1 MVIADAVAGRESS
14 REWSEQKKKDIQHL
28 NAEKPSIIE
37 NLNKKGWMS
46 DRNLGLCP
54 ATNDIYQATLLATCY
69 NPDSIHFKDTEANDV
84 NNRDNLERF
93 TKWGLGQSEANFY
106 PEVDDHI
113 NLRIGL
119 GFSVFKI
126 GWEVKYD
133 WVDKRIPKYSMFNK
147 KRITGYTIKTEERRF
162 ERGVIR
168 NIDNL
173 DDIILP
179 DYGKYIQELP
189 FMIEVLHLYMSDL
202 EAMTKRKQI
211 VKLGNDDLIN
221 LRAAALTATQD
232 DQRAEVAKAL
242 GQKPLA
248 PGTGVKDE
256 TKNLPLDILE
266 WYGWYEKDGKRERYR
281 FWVQEGSEMFLSG
294 KPLRKIN
301 RSGKYP
307 YVGGS
312 LRRKPGF
319 IRGASLTSLIA
330 PAINALNN
338 NYNQT
343 SDFQYV
349 ENMPFGFANLDEMAG
364 KSMYDL
370 EPGVMFNVSGD
381 PAKSVY
387 FPNLTRSLA
396 WSYQDKQFLMEMIE
410 RMTGAATYFMT
421 SKTPDATATRDNL
434 VEEKGNTKFG
444 LWVKRIQID
453 ICEAVNMWL
462 QLYQDWAPPMLGER
476 ILGEDGKKLFT
487 NLSIDSLRG
496 NYDAYMVPDITNGSK
511 AYERQMK
518 LWGLQQLSLQSIWF
532 NPQIN
537 PRGNWMLTS
546 EAMKAMGYPNPEHYM
561 PPKPKETLGY
571 DKKAEDD
578 FHQMMQGEN
587 PTPPDDKNPQIVEC
601 LTTMLRLKQERY
613 NDLDEEYR
621 PNFDHYLFLATV
633 NYQKFMRNLAQQQME
648 MQIAANASMKMQ
660 EIANAMK
667 SGRSGPADPNQPGT
681 PQPSARRPA
690 AQPTPGPMPPMKQ
703 ANGGM
708 EDE

>member
-1 MVIADAVAGRESS
+1 MVLADAQAGRDSS
-14 REWSEQKKKDIQHL
+14 REWSIQKKKDIQHL

-54 ATNDIYQATLLATCY
+54 ATNDIFQATLLSTCY
-69 NPDSIHFKDTEANDV
+69 NPDSIHFKDTESNDV
-84 NNRDNLERF
+84 NNRDNLGRF

-113 NLRIGL
+113 NNRIGL
-119 GFSVFKI
+119 GFSLFKI
-126 GWEVKYD
+126 GWEVKYE
-133 WVDKRIPKYSMFNK
+133 WVDKRIPKKAFWNK
-147 KRITGYTIKTEERRF
+147 NRITGYEIKTEERRF

-189 FMIEVLHLYMSDL
+189 FMIEVLHVYLSDL
-202 EAMTKRKQI
+202 ENMSKRKQI
-211 VKLGNDDLIN
+211 ITLTETDKNN
-221 LRAAALTATQD
+221 LRAAALTATPD
-232 DQRAEVAKAL
+232 DQRAEAAKGL

-248 PGTGVKDE
+248 AGTGVKDE
-256 TKNLPLDILE
+256 TKNLPIDILE
-266 WYGWYEKDGKRERYR
+266 WYGYFEKNGKRERYR
-281 FWVQEGSEMFLSG
+281 FWVQEGAEMFLSG

-307 YVGGS
+307 YAGGA

-319 IRGASLTSLIA
+319 IRGGSLTTLIA

-349 ENMPFGFANLDEMAG
+349 ENMPFGFANLDEMSG

-396 WSYQDKQFLMEMIE
+396 WSYQDKQFLLEMIE

-421 SKTPDATATRDNL
+421 SKTPDTTATRDQL

-444 LWVKRIQID
+444 LWVKRIQTD

-476 ILGEDGKKLFT
+476 VLGEDGKKLFE

-496 NYDAYMVPDITNGSK
+496 SYDAYMVPDITNGSK

-546 EAMKAMGYPNPEHYM
+546 EAMKAMGYPNPDHYM
-561 PPKPKETLGY
+561 PPQPKDQLGY
-571 DKKAEDD
+571 DKKAEQH
-578 FHQMMQGEN
+578 FEQLMQGEN
-587 PTPPDDKNPQIVEC
+587 PEPPDERDPMIVEC
-601 LTTMLRLKQERY
+601 LGTFLRLKQERF

-621 PNFDHYLFLATV
+621 PNFDQYLFKATV
-633 NYQKFMRNLAQQQME
+633 NYQKFMRLLAQQQME
-648 MQIAANASMKMQ
+648 MQIAAQAAQKIDALTSSM
-660 EIANAMK
+660 NNV
-667 SGRSGPADPNQPGT
+667 GRQGPTAPPTTQ
-681 PQPSARRPA
+681 QSAVRRPA
-690 AQPTPGPMPPMKQ
+690 APPMPTPGPMPAM
-703 ANGGM
+703 NGGGNGY
-708 EDE
+708 E